1 MVLFKAIAIK
11 QRKPF
16 LNKDDRLD
24 LLVIY
29 SPLWEY
35 VPNFSVTLTKLILPL
50 LMKFEWFQ
58 QNIQVILKTFCSEF
72 WKYMFLE

>member
-1 MVLFKAIAIK
+1 MSSLNAIAMK

-35 VPNFSVTLTKLILPL
+35 VPNLSIT
-50 LMKFEWFQ
+50 
-58 QNIQVILKTFCSEF
+58 
-72 WKYMFLE
+72 

>member
-1 MVLFKAIAIK
+1 MFSFKVIAIK

-16 LNKDDRLD
+16 LNRDDGLD

-35 VPNFSVTLTKLILPL
+35 VPNFSVTNQNSLFLP
-50 LMKFEWFQ
+50 
-58 QNIQVILKTFCSEF
+58 
-72 WKYMFLE
+72 